1 MRITTWKRY
10 FLDQLPHIF
19 TRGNTNKEK
28 AYEEEREA
36 LLRKIGQLEMER
48 DYTDPHID
56 WTRQRCRG

>member
-28 AYEEEREA
+28 AYEEEREDKKDSMTSTT
-36 LLRKIGQLEMER
+36 LGHKKCQS
-48 DYTDPHID
+48 
-56 WTRQRCRG
+56 